1 MTIVNEAADL
11 QVGMRFFYK
20 SWLILR
26 SIYTKTYKSVKNALL
41 VKIFDQNFNVLDLKV
56 LKIRPLVHKS
66 VIGFRTPALGLFS
79 KELAR

>member
-1 MTIVNEAADL
+1 MGHVHLKINL
-11 QVGMRFFYK
+11 QKKY
-20 SWLILR
+20 
-26 SIYTKTYKSVKNALL
+26 YSVKNALL
-41 VKIFDQNFNVLDLKV
+41 VKIFDRNFNVLDLKV